1 MKNPFLFRF
10 AKQCCSPSRVQQET
24 DFYYDERSDM
34 VRSKTIACNPLAIDL
49 SGEQGPKTKKCDIEK
64 GDDNKDRRMWQ

>member
-1 MKNPFLFRF
+1 
-10 AKQCCSPSRVQQET
+10 VQQET